1 MTGSALV
8 IPLLSH
14 PKCLLITLAVDRR
27 LLKHLRKREM
37 LAHVKSKQPRISLET
52 KSTPAQRPWVV
63 CVGNRDQKTFRHL
76 IFITFSFPFT
86 TCCST
91 GCICN
96 AIFPPKWFISVST
109 RVAQSA
115 LFWCT
120 FWSCISSCLWHL
132 FQYLICCGMLRLCP
146 PSAYF
151 VLGRVDKKRLF
162 YYYLNNYLVKLFF
175 QTPCVQI
182 HALCFVPQPSV
193 FLKVSADILRDL
205 SGSEQFTHLA
215 TIPNPLGKTEQ
226 FWCFPESRLMLT
238 PIPSMEQAVKILG
251 SDCL

>member
-1 MTGSALV
+1 MTESALI

-14 PKCLLITLAVDRR
+14 QKRLLITLAVDSR

-37 LAHVKSKQPRISLET
+37 LAHVKSKRPRISVET
-52 KSTPAQRPWVV
+52 KSTPAQHPWVV
-63 CVGNRDQKTFRHL
+63 WRGIGTRKCWDIWFSL
-76 IFITFSFPFT
+76 IFFSPFT

-91 GCICN
+91 GCVCN
-96 AIFPPKWFISVST
+96 AIFPLKWFISVSI
-109 RVAQSA
+109 RVHSLLCFGACSGLA
-115 LFWCT
+115 FHLL
-120 FWSCISSCLWHL
+120 SCLWHL

-182 HALCFVPQPSV
+182 HALYFVSTVLAV
-193 FLKVSADILRDL
+193 FLKA
-205 SGSEQFTHLA
+205 
-215 TIPNPLGKTEQ
+215 
-226 FWCFPESRLMLT
+226 
-238 PIPSMEQAVKILG
+238 
-251 SDCL
+251 